1 MNDHNKIQ
9 KNFYNKAFEN
19 EKSWKETDFSNS
31 TKFFIERFI
40 NFAISPDVKKVLEI
54 GCGNGMLTHFLLK
67 KPLQV
72 TAVDISEK
80 AIESIKNQFALEI
93 GQGKLEL
100 ACTNIIEFM
109 KNTDEK
115 YDVIIGS
122 GIIHH
127 IEKKYWEH
135 FFSLVYEKLN
145 PEGVF
150 ACGPEPN
157 AGGLF
162 SLAWRSA
169 GFFYKLFGMDYDWEV
184 EKGTFDMIPKS
195 LKHSL
200 EQAGFSTPEVASF
213 QLMPHFHIRTLEYI
227 DKKLISYIQ
236 GKFSLYI
243 IVKGK
248 KQITV

>member
-1 MNDHNKIQ
+1 MDNYHEIQ

-40 NFAISPDVKKVLEI
+40 NSVISPDATKILEI
-54 GCGNGMLTHFLLK
+54 GCGNGLLTFFLLK
-67 KPLQV
+67 KSLQI
-72 TAVDISEK
+72 TAIDISEK
-80 AIESIKNQFALEI
+80 AIESMKNQFTSEI
-93 GQGKLEL
+93 DQRKLNL
-100 ACTNIIEFM
+100 LCADILEFM
-109 KNTDEK
+109 KNTDQK
-115 YDVIIGS
+115 FDVIIGS

-135 FFSLVYEKLN
+135 FFSLVCEKLN
-145 PEGVF
+145 PGGVF

-157 AGGLF
+157 AGGLY

-169 GFFYKLFGMDYDWEV
+169 RFFYKLFGMDYDWEV
-184 EKGTFDMIPKS
+184 EKGTLDMIPEDLKYS
-195 LKHSL
+195 LK
-200 EQAGFSTPEVASF
+200 QAGFSAPEIAPF
-213 QLMPHFHIRTLEYI
+213 QMIPHFHINILEDI

-236 GKFSLYI
+236 GKFSFYI

-248 KQITV
+248 K